1 MPPAITAGFK
11 LFLKSNP
18 NMRLLSDV
26 AVNRITCEGVTSFES
41 LADFDKDSLKEL
53 ARNCREPVPAI
64 AEDLVAG
71 IAPEPEVPGS
81 MIPTQ
86 SLVRLQVA
94 AAAVK
99 YYKAVGRT
107 PTADNLHFVNVLQHF
122 KIENDA
128 YEQLKDQDAPEVPDI
143 KDTDKE
149 KRVIKW
155 APVFLDVMSR
165 NFGVK
170 GPLAYVLRTNVAV
183 PDQVADPLPQ
193 HSHFG
198 ASGSLLQ
205 ELIDRLPHGD
215 ALYRSDNKTVYMH
228 IEKACRG
235 TSVASTVKTFSRQQD
250 GRSAYLALIDH
261 HAGDSKYRTILKS
274 KMNLLQN
281 IKWNGRNYSLEKHVS
296 NHRQAVED
304 IQDCSQHIQA
314 AVPDASQRVEYLI
327 DSIICNDSTL
337 QASIGLIR
345 SNVNNMRDDF
355 ESAANALIEV
365 DPYTRARRVKP
376 NSTAQV
382 SSVDFN
388 SGRGDTG
395 VDLRWHTPKEFK
407 DLTQEQKDEL
417 VQWQRTDDGK
427 AVLAKSRETAKNK
440 RKRGDDSGRG
450 KGGTGKGGKDSA
462 QGNHKKWLKKY
473 VKKPDGMKHVMS
485 LMSTVEKQNQTM
497 LGCMQA
503 SEPTLPPAPEKKTAS
518 KPTVSFMEARD
529 NESSAIAN
537 AYPATITALNNIMK
551 NKN

>member
-1 MPPAITAGFK
+1 
-11 LFLKSNP
+11 
-18 NMRLLSDV
+18 MRLLSDA
-26 AVNRITCEGVTSFES
+26 AVNRITCEGLTTYES
-41 LADFDKDSLKEL
+41 LADFDKASLKEL

-64 AEDLVAG
+64 QEDQAAG
-71 IAPEPEVPGS
+71 IQAEPEVPGA

-86 SLVRLQVA
+86 SLVRLQIA

-99 YYKAVGRT
+99 YYKSIGQT
-107 PTADNLHFVNVLQHF
+107 LTSDNLHYTNVLQHF

-128 YEQLKDQDAPEVPDI
+128 YEQLKEQDAPEVPDV
-143 KDTDKE
+143 KDSDKE

-155 APVFLDVMSR
+155 APVFLDCMSR
-165 NFGVK
+165 TFGVK
-170 GPLAYVLRTNVAV
+170 GPLAYVLRTDVAV
-183 PDQVADPLPQ
+183 PDQATDPLPQ
-193 HSHFG
+193 NSYFG
-198 ASGSLLQ
+198 ASGSLVQ
-205 ELIDRLPHGD
+205 ELINRLPHGD

-235 TSVASTVKTFSRQQD
+235 TSVASTVKTFSRSQD
-250 GRSAYLALIDH
+250 GRAAYFALIDH

-281 IKWNGRNYSLEKHVS
+281 TKWNGRSYPLEKHVS

-314 AVPDASQRVEYLI
+314 AIPDASQRVEYLI

-355 ESAANALIEV
+355 EAAANALIEV
-365 DPYTRARRVKP
+365 DPYMRARRVKP

-382 SSVDFN
+382 SSIDFN

-407 DLTQEQKDEL
+407 ALTQEQKDEL
-417 VQWQRTDDGK
+417 VAWQRTDDGK
-427 AVLAKSRETAKNK
+427 AVLAKSKEEAAAKGK
-440 RKRGDDSGRG
+440 RKRGDDSG
-450 KGGTGKGGKDSA
+450 KGKGGKAKADSA

-485 LMSTVEKQNQTM
+485 LMSTVEKQNATM
-497 LGCMQA
+497 LGCLQA
-503 SEPTLPPAPEKKTAS
+503 SEPTLPPAPAEKKAS
-518 KPTVSFMEARD
+518 KPTVSFMEAQD
-529 NESSAIAN
+529 GESSAVAK

-551 NKN
+551 NKK